1 MASSI
6 LSVIAAILVLG
17 IGSQLVARRLK
28 VPSVL
33 FLIFIGL
40 GLGESGLGLVT
51 LDTFG
56 EGLSIVVGLSVSII
70 VFDGAFDL
78 RLERLR
84 EAPDSLLRIVT
95 IGALVTFLGTALAVR
110 LLVDDVAW
118 PTALLIGALLV
129 ATGPTVITPILEVVR
144 VREHVASL
152 LEGEGIINDVTAA
165 IGAVVIFEVLVVG
178 DGGLAESL
186 VGFGIRFA
194 IGVVAGLLVAAAV
207 YRIIKADITP
217 ESAPQAS
224 RFLVL
229 VAAVGSYGVAEA
241 FAAEAGIAAAATA
254 GIVLGNLDL
263 PHREEMEVFGRDMTL
278 VVLSFVFIS
287 LAALI
292 EIDAIAALGLAGVG
306 VVLAVALVIR
316 PLVVAVSTAGIERF
330 TREERLFLS
339 AVGPRGIIPASV
351 ATLFAIELAA
361 TGDPT
366 AAETGQTLLGAV
378 FIVIFATV
386 VLEAG
391 LSRQIG
397 DFFGVSPMRTIIV
410 GGGRVGRALATRLE
424 NRGEFVVVVERD
436 KEQVERAR
444 EEGFT
449 VRLGDGTEA
458 DVLRDAGIEDAKT
471 VVAAT
476 ADDDRN
482 LLVCQLARSKFGVES
497 VYSRVNDPGNVDAF
511 DTLDVTAIDV
521 STATAFTIDNE
532 IERPAIAHW
541 MNELGDD
548 HDVQEIE
555 VTAENLVGKSIGD
568 LNAEIPDGVIVA
580 VIGRGDE
587 AHVPVASDVLEY
599 GDHIT
604 FVGDVD
610 AVKQCIRRFHP
621 HE

>member
-1 MASSI
+1 M
-6 LSVIAAILVLG
+6 AAILVLG
-17 IGSQLVARRLK
+17 IGAQLVARRLK

-40 GLGESGLGLVT
+40 ALGESGLGIVT
-51 LDTFG
+51 LETFG

-84 EAPDSLLRIVT
+84 EAPNSLLRIVT
-95 IGALVTFLGTALAVR
+95 IGALVTFIGTALAVR
-110 LLVDDVAW
+110 LLVGAEW
-118 PTALLIGALLV
+118 PTALLVGALLV

-178 DGGLAESL
+178 DGGLTESL
-186 VGFGIRFA
+186 IGFGIRFGL
-194 IGVVAGLLVAAAV
+194 GVAVGMLIAGIV
-207 YRIIKADITP
+207 YRILRADITP
-217 ESAPQAS
+217 ENAPQAS
-224 RFLVL
+224 RFLTL
-229 VAAVGSYGVAEA
+229 VAAVGAYGAAEA

-254 GIVLGNLDL
+254 GIILGNLDV
-263 PHREEMEVFGRDMTL
+263 PHREEMEEFGRDTTL

-292 EIDAIAALGLAGVG
+292 EISAIAALGLAGIG

-316 PLVVAVSTAGIERF
+316 PLVVGIATAGIERF
-330 TREERLFLS
+330 TREEKFFLS

-351 ATLFAIELAA
+351 ATLFAIELSANGA
-361 TGDPT
+361 S
-366 AAETGQTLLGAV
+366 ETGQTLLGAV

-397 DFFGVSPMRTIIV
+397 DFFGVTPMRTIIV

-424 NRGEFVVVVERD
+424 NRGEFVVIIERD
-436 KEQVERAR
+436 EDQLERAR
-444 EEGFT
+444 NEGFT
-449 VRLGDGTEA
+449 VRLGDATDA
-458 DVLRDAGIEDAKT
+458 DVLQGAGIGEAKM

-482 LLVCQLARSKFGVES
+482 LLVCQLARSKFGVER
-497 VYSRVNDPGNVDAF
+497 VFSRVNEPDNVAAF

-555 VTAENLVGKSIGD
+555 VTAEDLVGKTIRE

-580 VIGRGDE
+580 VIGRGDT
-587 AHVPVASDVLEY
+587 AHVPSADDVLEY

-604 FVGDVD
+604 FVGDVS
-610 AVKQCIRRFHP
+610 AVKQSVKRFHP

>member
-6 LSVIAAILVLG
+6 LSIIAGILVLG
-17 IGSQLVARRLK
+17 IGAQLVARRLK

-40 GLGESGLGLVT
+40 ALGESGLGIVT
-51 LDTFG
+51 LETFG

-95 IGALVTFLGTALAVR
+95 VGALLTFFGTALAVR
-110 LLVDDVAW
+110 FFVGAEW
-118 PTALLIGALLV
+118 ATALLIGALLV

-165 IGAVVIFEVLVVG
+165 IAAVVVFDVLVTG
-178 DGGLAESL
+178 DGGLTESL
-186 VGFGIRFA
+186 VAFGVRFA
-194 IGVVAGLLVAAAV
+194 VGVVAGLLIAGIV
-207 YRIIKADITP
+207 YKLLRADITP
-217 ESAPQAS
+217 ESAPQAA

-254 GIVLGNLDL
+254 GMVLGNLSV
-263 PHREEMEVFGRDMTL
+263 PHREEMEEFGRDTTL
-278 VVLSFVFIS
+278 IVLSFVFIS

-292 EIDAIAALGLAGVG
+292 DVSAIAALGLAGIA
-306 VVLAVALVIR
+306 VVLSVALVIR
-316 PLVVAVSTAGIERF
+316 PLVIAISTAGIERF
-330 TREERLFLS
+330 TRAERLFLS

-361 TGDPT
+361 TGDPA

-378 FIVIFATV
+378 FVVIFATV

-397 DFFGVSPMRTIIV
+397 DFFGVTPMRTIIV
-410 GGGRVGRALATRLE
+410 GGGRVGRALAKRLE
-424 NRGEFVVVVERD
+424 NRGEFVIIIERD
-436 KEQVERAR
+436 EAELERAR

-458 DVLRDAGIEDAKT
+458 GVLQDAGIDEAKT

-482 LLVCQLARSKFGVES
+482 LLVCQLARSKFGVEN
-497 VYSRVNDPGNVDAF
+497 VYSRVNDPDNVSAF

-555 VTAENLVGKSIGD
+555 VTAENLVGKSIGE

-580 VIGRGDE
+580 VIGRGDD
-587 AHVPVASDVLEY
+587 AHVPSAEDVLEY

-604 FVGDVD
+604 FVGDSK
-610 AVKQCIRRFHP
+610 AVKRAIKRFHP

>member
-6 LSVIAAILVLG
+6 LSLIAGILVLG
-17 IGSQLVARRLK
+17 IGAQLVARRLK

-33 FLIFIGL
+33 FLIAIGL
-40 GLGESGLGLVT
+40 ALGESGLGVVT

-84 EAPDSLLRIVT
+84 EASKSTLR
-95 IGALVTFLGTALAVR
+95 LVTVGAVLTLFGTALAVR
-110 LLVDDVAW
+110 LFVGTEW
-118 PTALLIGALLV
+118 PTALLVGALLV

-152 LEGEGIINDVTAA
+152 LESEGIINDVTAA
-165 IGAVVIFEVLVVG
+165 IAAVVIFEVLVVG
-178 DGGLAESL
+178 DGGLTETV
-186 VGFGIRFA
+186 VGFGVRFGLGVAVGLA
-194 IGVVAGLLVAAAV
+194 IAGIV
-207 YRIIKADITP
+207 YKILRANVTP

-224 RFLVL
+224 RFLFL
-229 VAAVGSYGVAEA
+229 AAAVGSYGVAEA
-241 FAAEAGIAAAATA
+241 FAPEAGIAAAATA
-254 GIVLGNLDL
+254 GIVLGNLPL
-263 PHREEMEVFGRDMTL
+263 PHRESMEEFGRDTTL
-278 VVLSFVFIS
+278 IVLSFVFIS

-292 EIDAIAALGLAGVG
+292 DIDAIAALGLAGVG
-306 VVLAVALVIR
+306 VVLAVALVVR
-316 PLVVAVSTAGIERF
+316 PLVVALSTAGIERF
-330 TREERLFLS
+330 TRGERLFLS

-361 TGDPT
+361 SGEPG

-397 DFFGVSPMRTIIV
+397 EFFGVTPMRTIIV

-424 NRGEFVVVVERD
+424 NRGEFVVIVEQD
-436 KEQVERAR
+436 ETQVERAR
-444 EEGFT
+444 NEDFT
-449 VRLGDGTEA
+449 VRLGDATEA
-458 DVLRDAGIEDAKT
+458 ETLREAGIEDAKIA
-471 VVAAT
+471 VAAT

-482 LLVCQLARSKFGVES
+482 LLVCQLARSKFSVER
-497 VYSRVNDPGNVDAF
+497 VFSRVNQPDNVAAF
-511 DTLDVTAIDV
+511 DSLDVTAIDV

-532 IERPAIAHW
+532 IERPALSHW

-555 VTAENLVGKSIGD
+555 VTAEGLVGKTIAD

-580 VIGRGDE
+580 VIGRGQE
-587 AHVPVASDVLEY
+587 AHVPNAEDVLER

-604 FVGDVD
+604 FVGDVEGVKR
-610 AVKQCIRRFHP
+610 AVKRFHP

>member
-1 MASSI
+1 MATSI

-84 EAPDSLLRIVT
+84 EAPKSLLRIVT
-95 IGALVTFLGTALAVR
+95 VGALVTFVGTALAVR
-110 LLVDDVAW
+110 LLVGAEW
-118 PTALLIGALLV
+118 PTALLVGALLV

-178 DGGLAESL
+178 DGGLSESL
-186 VGFGIRFA
+186 VGFGIRFGL
-194 IGVVAGLLVAAAV
+194 GVAAGLLVAGIV
-207 YRIIKADITP
+207 YKVLQADITP

-224 RFLVL
+224 RFLTL

-292 EIDAIAALGLAGVG
+292 EIDAIAALGLAGIG

-316 PLVVAVSTAGIERF
+316 PLVIALSTAGIKRF
-330 TREERLFLS
+330 TREEKLFLS

-361 TGDPT
+361 TGDPA
-366 AAETGQTLLGAV
+366 AAETAQTLLGAV

-397 DFFGVSPMRTIIV
+397 DFFGVTPMRTIIV

-424 NRGEFVVVVERD
+424 NRGEFVDTSIAVTSRVSNAAMFSGSFTREKTRSTPNF
-436 KEQVERAR
+436 ERA
-444 EEGFT
+444 
-449 VRLGDGTEA
+449 
-458 DVLRDAGIEDAKT
+458 
-471 VVAAT
+471 
-476 ADDDRN
+476 
-482 LLVCQLARSKFGVES
+482 S
-497 VYSRVNDPGNVDAF
+497 
-511 DTLDVTAIDV
+511 
-521 STATAFTIDNE
+521 
-532 IERPAIAHW
+532 
-541 MNELGDD
+541 
-548 HDVQEIE
+548 
-555 VTAENLVGKSIGD
+555 
-568 LNAEIPDGVIVA
+568 
-580 VIGRGDE
+580 
-587 AHVPVASDVLEY
+587 
-599 GDHIT
+599 
-604 FVGDVD
+604 
-610 AVKQCIRRFHP
+610 
-621 HE
+621 

>member
-6 LSVIAAILVLG
+6 LSVIAGILVIG

-40 GLGESGLGLVT
+40 GLGESGLGIVT
-51 LDTFG
+51 LETFG

-84 EAPDSLLRIVT
+84 EAPNSLLRIVT
-95 IGALVTFLGTALAVR
+95 VGALITFIGTALAVR
-110 LLVDDVAW
+110 LFVGAEW
-118 PTALLIGALLV
+118 PTALLVGALLV

-165 IGAVVIFEVLVVG
+165 IAAVVIFEVLVVG
-178 DGGLAESL
+178 DGGLGESL
-186 VGFGIRFA
+186 IGFGVRFGL
-194 IGVVAGLLVAAAV
+194 GVTVGMLIAGIV
-207 YRIIKADITP
+207 YKILKADITP

-224 RFLVL
+224 RFLTL
-229 VAAVGSYGVAEA
+229 VAAVGAYGTAEA

-254 GIVLGNLDL
+254 GILLGNLDL
-263 PHREEMEVFGRDMTL
+263 PHREEMEEFGRDMTL

-292 EIDAIAALGLAGVG
+292 EIDAIAALGVAGVG
-306 VVLAVALVIR
+306 IVLAVALVIR
-316 PLVVAVSTAGIERF
+316 PLVVVLSTVGIERF
-330 TREERLFLS
+330 TREEKLFLS

-361 TGDPT
+361 TGDPA

-378 FIVIFATV
+378 FVVIFATV

-397 DFFGVSPMRTIIV
+397 DFFGVTPMRTIIV

-424 NRGEFVVVVERD
+424 NRGEFVVIVEQD
-436 KEQVERAR
+436 EGALERAR
-444 EEGFT
+444 DEGFT
-449 VRLGDGTEA
+449 VRLGDATEA
-458 DVLRDAGIEDAKT
+458 DVLRDAGVADAKM

-476 ADDDRN
+476 ANDDRN
-482 LLVCQLARSKFGVES
+482 LLVCQLARSKFGVER
-497 VYSRVNDPGNVDAF
+497 VFSRVNDPQNMGAF
-511 DTLDVTAIDV
+511 DTLDVTAIDA

-555 VTAENLVGKSIGD
+555 VTAEDLVGKTIGE
-568 LNAEIPDGVIVA
+568 LNAEVPDGVIVA
-580 VIGRGDE
+580 VIGRGDD
-587 AHVPVASDVLEY
+587 AHVPTADDVLER
-599 GDHIT
+599 GDHVT
-604 FVGDVD
+604 FVGDAA
-610 AVKQCIRRFHP
+610 AVKKAVKRFHP